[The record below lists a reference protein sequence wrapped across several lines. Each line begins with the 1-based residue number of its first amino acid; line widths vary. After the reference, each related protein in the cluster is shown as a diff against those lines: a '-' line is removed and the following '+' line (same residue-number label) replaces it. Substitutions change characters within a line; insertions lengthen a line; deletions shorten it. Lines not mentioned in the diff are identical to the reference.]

1 MRCGRCVRC
10 GRRALRR
17 LHAVVASPLN
27 VRPTPTVLGVCVCLP
42 VLLCATLSSRVSR
55 ASSRHTPAPPPAHRP
70 PPLTTLRKR
79 PRAQPMK
86 LLAPSRV
93 APPYV
98 ADIIRQP
105 RLVLLPAPPPTPAT
119 LPQHR
124 HPTHSA
130 RHDAPT
136 HTCAP
141 HHALAHP
148 LARPP
153 VAPTQTRCS
162 PPAARRC
169 CGAAAA
175 RLAPLLTTARTAA
188 LCRTPSLLFLS
199 RSRAVSPWAW
209 VVAHDRLRRS
219 TGWLAAPLPRPPP
232 PPTCVM
238 RSPAARGVAGNVDGG
253 A

>member
-1 MRCGRCVRC
+1 
-10 GRRALRR
+10 
-17 LHAVVASPLN
+17 
-27 VRPTPTVLGVCVCLP
+27 
-42 VLLCATLSSRVSR
+42 
-55 ASSRHTPAPPPAHRP
+55 
-70 PPLTTLRKR
+70 
-79 PRAQPMK
+79 MK

-153 VAPTQTRCS
+153 IAPTQTRCS

-219 TGWLAAPLPRPPP
+219 TGWLAAPLPRSP
-232 PPTCVM
+232 
-238 RSPAARGVAGNVDGG
+238 RSPAHHTPPAPPAEGGRSRTVLPEELSWMAQSVIWWGPVRREGVRKEKKGLSRVCDASAFEIVFTSSSGTNLSPWIESWM
-253 A
+253 AALACP